1 MLDVIGRLTTR
12 HVLWLLPAWL
22 ALLAAVAAGRP
33 ETLPD
38 GYGPLPA
45 GVPGAVGAVLVTLAL
60 AVVLRSPGAALTAV
74 AAAVAVDCLSS
85 GLVSGL
91 GLPEAPAVFA
101 YGTTLASTAML
112 LHRFRERRNAGEPAA
127 QAIVTALEQVG
138 GVVATSGAA
147 WMAACAALPL
157 GAFPAGLG
165 PALALTSAVE
175 MLVVLAFVPC
185 LTAAL
190 PRLVGW
196 PGRRRR
202 AGRRTVLN
210 RLGRAVAARPRAW
223 TAGAAA
229 LIAAMGAAGPLQTR
243 EPPPFTVMAVAG
255 VLVALVV
262 ALVLRSLIAPVYLT
276 AGGVLIAWAAGTAAT
291 RPGEQITVFLFT
303 LVATVSAA
311 LLVLARV
318 RGAART
324 GRDPRTCS
332 ALAVKY
338 AGPPAVAALLA
349 AGTLA
354 GGAHEVLAG
363 VYLVAGGAALALV
376 VVPGL
381 AAILGGRAWWPDV
394 ASGDGPPPL
403 GPGQARDQG
412 NPRDHGHHGEH
423 RDHEDH
429 GVEDAGE
436 LRGLPEE
443 PWGATRREMGEPYD
457 PSLGS
462 GTAAADRRGPGA
474 RTRTRPG

>member
-33 ETLPD
+33 GTLPD

-60 AVVLRSPGAALTAV
+60 AVALRSPGAALTAA
-74 AAAVAVDCLSS
+74 AAAVAVDLLSTA
-85 GLVSGL
+85 LVSGL

-127 QAIVTALEQVG
+127 QAVVTALEQVG

-175 MLVVLAFVPC
+175 MLVVLAFVPS

-190 PRLVGW
+190 PGLIGW
-196 PGRRRR
+196 PRRRR
-202 AGRRTVLN
+202 VGRRTVLD

-223 TAGAAA
+223 TAAAA
-229 LIAAMGAAGPLQTR
+229 VLVTALGAAGPLQSR
-243 EPPPFTVMAVAG
+243 EPPAFTVMAVAA
-255 VLVALVV
+255 VLVALVL
-262 ALVLRSLIAPVYLT
+262 ALALRSLIAPVYLT
-276 AGGVLIAWAAGTAAT
+276 AGGVLTAWASGTAAT

-318 RGAART
+318 RGAARA

-338 AGPPAVAALLA
+338 AGPPAMAALVAAGA
-349 AGTLA
+349 LA
-354 GGAHEVLAG
+354 GGAHEPLAG
-363 VYLVAGGAALALV
+363 AYLVAGGAALALV

-394 ASGDGPPPL
+394 ASGDGPAPRE
-403 GPGQARDQG
+403 PGRPGD
-412 NPRDHGHHGEH
+412 P
-423 RDHEDH
+423 
-429 GVEDAGE
+429 GVEDAGR
-436 LRGLPEE
+436 LGGLGEPEE
-443 PWGATRREMGEPYD
+443 PRQATRRETDGPDDPY
-457 PSLGS
+457 LGS
-462 GTAAADRRGPGA
+462 GTAEAGRRGPGV